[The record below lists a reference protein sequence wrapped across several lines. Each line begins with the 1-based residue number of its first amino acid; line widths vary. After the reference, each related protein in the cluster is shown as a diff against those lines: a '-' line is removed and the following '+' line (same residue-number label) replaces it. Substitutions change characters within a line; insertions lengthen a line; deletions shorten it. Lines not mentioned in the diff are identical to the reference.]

1 MVVQRD
7 SSVARGFALSR
18 YAAHYTGLVMGQ
30 AMEIQ
35 GFWSSVSLGDLVGQL
50 PFLLIIL
57 ALFRRQPQQIR
68 AMVCVAALIGL
79 LHALAYS
86 HDGVMTFWWGLLLA
100 SCLLL
105 LARRVYESNRIH
117 FTADEEAMLT
127 GLLSGLSRPRARHLL
142 DQGFWLSGREGDV
155 LTREEEAVS
164 HLFYLASG
172 EAKVMSRGRHVGI
185 CRAGD
190 VIGEVTVLTG
200 DQASATVILAGPA
213 RFWCAPATV
222 LRPYLSAHDDVR
234 RALEQGFTTSLRSK
248 LRASNDRIVEAG
260 GLPT

>member
-1 MVVQRD
+1 
-7 SSVARGFALSR
+7 
-18 YAAHYTGLVMGQ
+18 
-30 AMEIQ
+30 MEIQ

-50 PFLLIIL
+50 PFPLIIL
-57 ALFRRQPQQIR
+57 ALFRRQLQQIR

-86 HDGVMTFWWGLLLA
+86 HDGVMTFWWGVLLA

-105 LARRVYESNRIH
+105 LARRVYESNRIP
-117 FTADEEAMLT
+117 FTVDEEAMLT

-185 CRAGD
+185 CRTGD

-200 DQASATVILAGPA
+200 DQASATVVLTGPA